1 MLKDEKMKIYQVGGC
16 VRDEILGSPP
26 HDIDHLVV
34 GGTVEAMLA
43 KGFKQVGKD
52 FPVFLHP
59 ETQDE
64 YALARKE
71 VKTGDKH
78 TDFAFIFTPD
88 ITLAEDMQRR
98 DFTINALAKDTETGE
113 IVDTVGGL
121 KDLQQKVIRHVNS
134 QHFGEDPL
142 RVLRMCRFAAKL
154 DFAIAPETMQ
164 LAKDMVNADML
175 SHLTPERIWKEIE
188 KALETPHFEKFI
200 RVARECGALKVILP
214 EVDKLWD
221 TPEKVQYHPEGN
233 SGEHTMLV
241 IRNGEHLPPRV
252 KFALLLH
259 DIGKTSTPHNIL
271 PAHHE
276 HDVRGMLTIEK
287 ICRRLPVPNEFKK
300 VAILGCQHHMKMTL
314 FPQMRN
320 GKKLDFVSAISL
332 SFKDKD
338 MMNDI
343 LEICRCDMLGRAK
356 TISKEEIDSFDKIVK
371 LCADIFEKA
380 KDIHATDMPKFN
392 ELPKNA
398 DFSALYRDFR
408 INRIFGK

>member
-1 MLKDEKMKIYQVGGC
+1 MKVYQVGGC
-16 VRDEILGSPP
+16 VRDEILGRTP

-34 GGTVEAMLA
+34 GGTVEEMLA
-43 KGFKQVGKD
+43 KGYKQVGKD

-71 VKTGDKH
+71 IKTGDKH
-78 TDFAFIFTPD
+78 TDFTFIFTPD
-88 ITLAEDMQRR
+88 ITLTEDMQRR
-98 DFTINALAKDTETGE
+98 DFTVNALAKDIETGE
-113 IVDTVGGL
+113 IIDTVGGL
-121 KDLQQKVIRHVNS
+121 DDLQHKVIRHVNS

-154 DFAIAPETMQ
+154 DFTVAPETMQ
-164 LAKDMVNADML
+164 LAKDMANADMI

-188 KALETPHFEKFI
+188 KALETSHFEKFI

-241 IRNGEHLPPRV
+241 IRNGEHLSPKV

-259 DIGKTSTPHNIL
+259 DIGKAYTPHNIL
-271 PAHHE
+271 PAHHK
-276 HDVRGMLTIEK
+276 HDFRGLKIIER
-287 ICRRLPVPNEFKK
+287 ICRRLSVPNEFKK
-300 VAILGCQHHMKMTL
+300 IAVLGCQYHMKTVL

-320 GKKLDFVSAISL
+320 STKFDFVCAVSL
-332 SFKDKD
+332 NFKDKN
-338 MMNDI
+338 MMKNI

-356 TISKEEIDSFDKIVK
+356 TISKEEINNFEHIVK
-371 LCADIFEKA
+371 SCEDIFEKA
-380 KDIHATDMPKFN
+380 QNIRATDMPKFN
-392 ELPKNA
+392 ELSKDANFA
-398 DFSALYRDFR
+398 ALYRDFR
-408 INRIFGK
+408 IKSIFGK